1 MKHVFL
7 PILVWLL
14 LSINWWMK
22 FNIPTEIRTLYV
34 FPYSIL
40 CYRFIDILMYIY
52 VIHAHVWLS
61 FDKRSKTILKIG
73 TTKSQELIFANLFCT
88 SLSKT
93 QRNYEKKNFLLQSHP
108 WPETVHHRS
117 KASSR
122 LVSPM
127 SASPRL
133 RSTPM
138 PICGRFVTLLV
149 VICTRSKL
157 IIGQKKIGWNLTHGV
172 KPTIFP
178 IFLCPRDGRSGA
190 YCFCPVNHSVIPSF
204 RNSVILF
211 ETLTLPIIF
220 QP

>member
-1 MKHVFL
+1 M
-7 PILVWLL
+7 
-14 LSINWWMK
+14 
-22 FNIPTEIRTLYV
+22 
-34 FPYSIL
+34 
-40 CYRFIDILMYIY
+40 
-52 VIHAHVWLS
+52 
-61 FDKRSKTILKIG
+61 
-73 TTKSQELIFANLFCT
+73 
-88 SLSKT
+88 
-93 QRNYEKKNFLLQSHP
+93 QSHP

-127 SASPRL
+127 SASPIL

-138 PICGRFVTLLV
+138 SICGRFVTLLV

-190 YCFCPVNHSVIPSF
+190 YCFCPVYHSVIPSF

-211 ETLTLPIIF
+211 ETLTLPITAEALFFNIWPWLWSLVYFLETLILLITF

>member
-1 MKHVFL
+1 M
-7 PILVWLL
+7 
-14 LSINWWMK
+14 
-22 FNIPTEIRTLYV
+22 
-34 FPYSIL
+34 
-40 CYRFIDILMYIY
+40 
-52 VIHAHVWLS
+52 
-61 FDKRSKTILKIG
+61 
-73 TTKSQELIFANLFCT
+73 
-88 SLSKT
+88 
-93 QRNYEKKNFLLQSHP
+93 QSHP
-108 WPETVHHRS
+108 WPETVHRRL
-117 KASSR
+117 KASSP

-178 IFLCPRDGRSGA
+178 IFLCSRDGRSGA
-190 YCFCPVNHSVIPSF
+190 YCFCPVYHSVIPSF

-211 ETLTLPIIF
+211 ETLTLPITAEALFFNIWPWLWSLVYFLETLILFITF

>member
-1 MKHVFL
+1 M
-7 PILVWLL
+7 
-14 LSINWWMK
+14 
-22 FNIPTEIRTLYV
+22 
-34 FPYSIL
+34 
-40 CYRFIDILMYIY
+40 IDIWQTFQNHFKKNLEQRNR
-52 VIHAHVWLS
+52 
-61 FDKRSKTILKIG
+61 K
-73 TTKSQELIFANLFCT
+73 NLFSHT
-88 SLSKT
+88 YFVHLRVKRRET
-93 QRNYEKKNFLLQSHP
+93 IKKINFFLQSHP
-108 WPETVHHRS
+108 WPETVHRRL

-138 PICGRFVTLLV
+138 SICDRFVTLLV

-178 IFLCPRDGRSGA
+178 IFFCPRDGRSGA
-190 YCFCPVNHSVIPSF
+190 YCFCPVYHSVIPSF